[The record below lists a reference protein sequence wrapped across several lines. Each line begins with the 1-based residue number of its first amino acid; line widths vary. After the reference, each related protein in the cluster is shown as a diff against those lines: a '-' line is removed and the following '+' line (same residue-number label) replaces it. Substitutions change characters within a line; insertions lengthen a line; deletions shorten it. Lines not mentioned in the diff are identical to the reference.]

1 MQVTETLSQGLK
13 REYDIFLP
21 ASDLAE
27 KLNGQLA
34 ELKSKAQINGFRPG
48 KVPVEHLRKIYGKS
62 VMADVVQEA
71 ITKANKQIVDDNHLR
86 LAREPKVEL
95 PTDQAAIDAALEA
108 RGDLNFKVALEVLP
122 TFEIGDFSEIELERL
137 TTDVEDADV
146 ANAIE
151 RLADGRRTYAE
162 KPEGAKAEAHDR
174 VTVDFDGK
182 IDGDPFE
189 GGEGRDIEV
198 LIGSNTF
205 IPGFEDQLLGV
216 ARRREARRPR
226 DVPRGLRRARRSRAR
241 RASSTSRSRRSPR
254 PSPSPSTTNS
264 PRASASKSLD
274 KLKEMFRDRV
284 TAEYA
289 RASRDKV
296 KRQLLDKLDALYSF
310 ELPEGL
316 VNQEFDGIWTQVMQE
331 QEAAG
336 RSFADENTTEEAA
349 RADYRRIAERRVRLG
364 LLLAEVGT
372 KAEVKIA
379 DEEMTQA
386 LIARGAPVPG
396 AGKAGL
402 GFLPQQSAG
411 ARRTA
416 RPDLRGEGRGLH
428 PWPRQGRRPQGRQG
442 RADETARR
450 RIAAVGSTRRG
461 RGRRRGRGGR
471 EAGGLTSGRRAQGL
485 AARRRPAPLSE
496 RRRMPILGRAP
507 AEQLLG

>member
-34 ELKSKAQINGFRPG
+34 ELKSKAQIKGFRPG

-86 LAREPKVEL
+86 LAREPKIEL
-95 PTDQAAIDAALEA
+95 PSDQSAIDAALEA
-108 RGDLNFKVALEVLP
+108 RGDLTFKVALEVLP
-122 TFEIGDFSEIELERL
+122 TFEIGDFSELELERL

-151 RLADGRRTYAE
+151 RLADARRTFAD
-162 KPEGAKAEAHDR
+162 KPEGSKAEAHDR
-174 VTVDFDGK
+174 ATVDFDGK
-182 IDGDPFE
+182 IDGVAFE

-205 IPGFEDQLLGV
+205 IPGFEDQLVGAAIGEKRVIHATFPETYSVPTLAGKTAEFDVTVKAIAAPEPLAIDDEFAKGLGL
-216 ARRREARRPR
+216 
-226 DVPRGLRRARRSRAR
+226 DSI
-241 RASSTSRSRRSPR
+241 
-254 PSPSPSTTNS
+254 
-264 PRASASKSLD
+264 D
-274 KLKEMFRDRV
+274 KLRETFRDRV

-316 VNQEFDGIWTQVMQE
+316 VNQEFEGIWTQVMQE
-331 QEAAG
+331 QTAAN

-349 RADYRRIAERRVRLG
+349 RADYRKIAERRVRLG
-364 LLLAEVGT
+364 LAARRGGNQGRGEDRRRGDDPG
-372 KAEVKIA
+372 A
-379 DEEMTQA
+379 D
-386 LIARGAPVPG
+386 RKGAPISG

-402 GFLPQQSAG
+402 GFLSQQSAG

-416 RPDLRGEGRGLH
+416 RPALRGESRGLY
-428 PWPRQGRRPQGRQG
+428 PWPRQSHGPQCPQG
-442 RADETARR
+442 RADE
-450 RIAAVGSTRRG
+450 
-461 RGRRRGRGGR
+461 
-471 EAGGLTSGRRAQGL
+471 
-485 AARRRPAPLSE
+485 AAR
-496 RRRMPILGRAP
+496 
-507 AEQLLG
+507 